1 MTYRDYAWL
10 LPGAALALA
19 AGILVGRAAAGWV
32 LFIPLLLCAALA
44 CWLLRWPKRFAA
56 VQAVVL
62 AVGCLLGYA
71 AYHPALPQE
80 GEYTVSGVVSE
91 EIRLRED
98 GQVRSLLRDVTLN
111 GKRLHSGAYWSFYL
125 KDEEP
130 LPEGLTPGCRVTVT
144 ARVYHPGGA
153 DNPGGYDFRE
163 YLLQKG
169 ATIGVYGRDALQTE
183 ASWHP
188 LGVAAALRHRLSQWL
203 TEAMGQQAGEY
214 ASTLL
219 LGSRDLIPEEDR
231 QAFSWLGIAHI
242 LSVSGF
248 HVGVLAGL
256 LAKLL
261 WKLRLSRRTRFA
273 VTAAVLAGYCWLTG
287 MNVPVL
293 RAALLFLLFEFGALK
308 HRQRSGLHL
317 LSASWLIQLML
328 SPAQLTSLS
337 FQLTYG
343 AMLGLTLVAPWLKSL
358 WTPKRLE
365 KPWGRLCQALGA
377 QIGILLP
384 ELYWFQELPLL
395 GIGLNVLVLGAATG
409 LIILCWVTL
418 ALLPIPALAA
428 LVGRLTAALL
438 GGMLMVV
445 RWLGDVPGIT
455 LWTCRAN
462 VFTALAWVL
471 LVVGMSWWWHKR
483 RPLAIVLSVALLAA
497 SVVPWPQHGTQY
509 VQLSVGEADAAVLQD
524 EGFSMAIDT
533 GEDGEA
539 LACYLHQ
546 RRISLDALVLTHLH
560 ADHAAGVAAL
570 VENRIPVAVCYL
582 PWDAEKSLVDEEV
595 AAALEQLRQTG
606 TKIVYLARGDEI
618 ALPSGKLAVL
628 WPERDRV
635 RPNQDANLYSL
646 ALLAELKGS
655 TMLLT
660 GDLDGA
666 YEMYAAMPADVL
678 KAAHHGS
685 ESSTSPA
692 FLQAVEPQLLL
703 LSCGSEERS
712 ASMEARRGDI
722 PMADTSVNGAVT
734 IYFEPDGFTVET
746 MR

>member
-19 AGILVGRAAAGWV
+19 AGILIGRAAAAWV
-32 LFIPLLLCAALA
+32 LFIPLVLCAALA
-44 CWLLRWPKRFAA
+44 CWLLKWPQRFAGA
-56 VQAVVL
+56 MAVVL
-62 AVGCLLGYA
+62 AVGCLLGYV
-71 AYHPALPQE
+71 AYHPALPRE
-80 GEYTVSGVVSE
+80 GEYTVSGVVAE
-91 EIRLRED
+91 DIRLRED

-111 GKRLHSGAYWSFYL
+111 GERLPSGAYWSFYL

-130 LPEGLTPGCRVTVT
+130 LPEGLTPGCRITVT
-144 ARVYHPGGA
+144 AQVYHPGGA

-163 YLLQKG
+163 YLLQKNV
-169 ATIGVYGRDALQTE
+169 TIGVYGRNGLQTE

-188 LGVAAALRHRLSQWL
+188 MGMAAALRHRLSQWL
-203 TEAMGQQAGEY
+203 MQAMGQQAGEY

-219 LGSRDLIPEEDR
+219 LGSQNLIPESDR
-231 QAFSWLGIAHI
+231 QAFSRLGIAHI

-256 LAKLL
+256 MSKLL
-261 WKLRLSRRTRFA
+261 WKLRLSRKLRFA
-273 VTAAVLAGYCWLTG
+273 VTAAVLAVYCWLTG
-287 MNVPVL
+287 MNAPVL
-293 RAALLFLLFEFGALK
+293 RAAMLFLLFEFGALR
-308 HRQRSGLHL
+308 HRQRSSLHL
-317 LSASWLIQLML
+317 LSAAWIIQLAL

-343 AMLGLTLVAPWLKSL
+343 AMLGLTLVAPWLKGL
-358 WTPKRLE
+358 WTPKHLE
-365 KPWGRLCQALGA
+365 KPWNGLCQALGA

-409 LIILCWVTL
+409 LIMLCWVTL
-418 ALLPIPALAA
+418 ALLPFPPLAA
-428 LVGRLTAALL
+428 LVGRLTALL
-438 GGMLMVV
+438 LDGMLMVV
-445 RWLGDVPGIT
+445 RSLGEAPGIT

-462 VFTALAWVL
+462 LLTAVAWVL
-471 LVVGMSWWWHKR
+471 LVAGMSWWWRKR
-483 RPLAIVLSVALLAA
+483 RVLAIALSVALLVV
-497 SVVPWPQHGTQY
+497 SVFPWPQHGTQY

-539 LACYLHQ
+539 LTSYLHQ

-560 ADHAAGVAAL
+560 ADHAAGVTAL
-570 VENRIPVAVCYL
+570 VESRIPVTRCYL

-595 AAALEQLRQTG
+595 LAALEQLRSTG
-606 TKIVYLARGDEI
+606 TEIVYVARGDEI
-618 ALPSGKLAVL
+618 TLPSGKLTVL

-635 RPNQDANLYSL
+635 RPNQDANLYSM
-646 ALLAELKGS
+646 ALLAELHGS

-660 GDLDGA
+660 GDLEGA
-666 YEMYAAMPADVL
+666 CEMYAAAPADVL

-692 FLQAVEPQLLL
+692 FLQAVAPRLLL

-734 IYFEPDGFTVET
+734 INFEPDGFTVET